1 MPAILVL
8 KDTPKFCVE
17 CPLIHLGD
25 RFICKAANRWCG
37 DEEGFFT
44 SETKPTWCPLRPLP
58 NYRDNSKKP
67 KDYAEVWIDGAKTGW
82 NACLD
87 EITGETE

>member
-1 MPAILVL
+1 MKKDSLGGNRMKAIAIVEVPEGGEGKWYIDGEIRYTENESLMMKFDKEMIPL
-8 KDTPKFCVE
+8 K
-17 CPLIHLGD
+17 
-25 RFICKAANRWCG
+25 
-37 DEEGFFT
+37 
-44 SETKPTWCPLRPLP
+44 PLP